1 MSPEGILLILRVLA
15 ALVLYTFFGL
25 AIVSVWR
32 SVLGGNRTELV
43 IPETYAIEYRAE
55 RLIHGHRLNTV
66 NMIGRAA
73 DNTIVL
79 SDERV
84 SAHHARITFTGGQ
97 WVLEDLGS
105 RNGTFV
111 NELPLEG
118 PLVVTLEDRIQIGS
132 VILEL
137 TQEVPVAEMT
147 FTL

>member
-15 ALVLYTFFGL
+15 ALALYTFFGL
-25 AIVSVWR
+25 AIFSVWR
-32 SVLGGNRTELV
+32 SVPGSNRSELIV
-43 IPETYAIEYRAE
+43 PETYAIEYQAE
-55 RLIHGHRLNTV
+55 RLVHGHRLSTV
-66 NMIGRAA
+66 NLIGRAA

-97 WVLEDLGS
+97 WLLEDLGS

-118 PLVVTLEDRIQIGS
+118 PLVVTLEDRIQIGT

-137 TQEVPVAEMT
+137 TQEVPLAEMT

>member
-1 MSPEGILLILRVLA
+1 MFVK
-15 ALVLYTFFGL
+15 V
-25 AIVSVWR
+25 
-32 SVLGGNRTELV
+32 
-43 IPETYAIEYRAE
+43 
-55 RLIHGHRLNTV
+55 NTV

-118 PLVVTLEDRIQIGS
+118 PLVVALEDRIQIGS

>member
-1 MSPEGILLILRVLA
+1 MNPEGLLLIIRVLA
-15 ALVLYTFFGL
+15 ALALYAIFGL
-25 AIVSVWR
+25 AIYSVWR
-32 SVLGGNRTELV
+32 SVSGGHRADFIV
-43 IPETYAIEYRAE
+43 PEAYAIEYQAE
-55 RLIHGHRLNTV
+55 RLVHGHRLSAV
-66 NMIGRAA
+66 NLIGRAA

-97 WVLEDLGS
+97 WLLEDLGS

-111 NELPLEG
+111 NELQLEG
-118 PLVVTLEDRIQIGS
+118 PLVVTLEDRIQIGA

-137 TQEVPVAEMT
+137 AQNVPMADMT